1 MTIIQIDPLG
11 TGQHP
16 IQSQSGRCACWLN
29 GYIEVPA
36 HLEANV
42 WATLG
47 WCDLQIEDGKLVG
60 ITPTERPPD
69 PEPEPQPPDLTPQ
82 YAAAMRAYAA
92 TSAAIPDT
100 YALDMPDLF
109 PAWETVLE
117 AGEELPAG
125 RILNDG
131 GQLYRVVQAVT
142 PQEEM
147 PPHDDGMLAIYRPI
161 DREHAGTVDD
171 PIPWVYGMDC
181 HAGKHYSYNGK
192 VYKVAEGGDMIPCT
206 WAPDTPDMWQWVEV

>member
-1 MTIIQIDPLG
+1 MDFL
-11 TGQHP
+11 
-16 IQSQSGRCACWLN
+16 
-29 GYIEVPA
+29 V
-36 HLEANV
+36 
-42 WATLG
+42 
-47 WCDLQIEDGKLVG
+47 IEDNIITNIVVAEPDIAEELGFLPKYDGAKIGAVYDPPLDTDKESDLV
-60 ITPTERPPD
+60 
-69 PEPEPQPPDLTPQ
+69 PQ

-92 TSAAIPDT
+92 TSTAIPDT

-161 DREHAGTVDD
+161 DREHAGTEDD

-181 HAGKHYSYNGK
+181 HAGMHYSYNGK
-192 VYKVAEGGDMIPCT
+192 VYKVAEGGDMTPCT
-206 WAPDTPDMWQWVEV
+206 WPPDSPGMWQWVEV